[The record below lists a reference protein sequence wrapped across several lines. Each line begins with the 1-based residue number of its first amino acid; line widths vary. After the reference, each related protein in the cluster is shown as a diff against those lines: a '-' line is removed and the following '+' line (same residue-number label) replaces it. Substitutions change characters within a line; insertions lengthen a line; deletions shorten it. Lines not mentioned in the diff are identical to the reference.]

1 MFDKIKSMLESFSKD
16 EINLLH
22 RVDLHS
28 HLIPS
33 IDDGVKSL
41 DESISLIR
49 QLKECGFRKII
60 TTPHTMS
67 HRYCNT
73 KDSIYEGYEALK
85 NELARLEIDIELEVA
100 SEYYHDQHF
109 LDLIDSG
116 DILTFGDNYVLFEL
130 SYGTKPFML
139 EETVYKLKEA
149 GYKPVLAHPERYVY
163 YDSKKDYRKLKDMGL
178 FFQINIISTQNF
190 YGKRAKKAVEKIIKL
205 GMVDFIGS
213 DIHSQKYMDMFKKSL
228 SSGAYLN
235 IMTKNRIK
243 NNSLK

>member
-1 MFDKIKSMLESFSKD
+1 MFEEIINKLESITKE

-33 IDDGVKSL
+33 IDDGVKTL
-41 DESISLIR
+41 DESVSLIR
-49 QLKECGFRKII
+49 QYKECGFKKII
-60 TTPHTMS
+60 TTPHIMS
-67 HRYCNT
+67 HRYPNT
-73 KDSIYEGYEALK
+73 KETIYEGYEILK
-85 NELARLEIDIELEVA
+85 DELARLEIDIEIEVA

-109 LDLIDSG
+109 IDLIHKEE
-116 DILTFGDNYVLFEL
+116 ILTFGDKYVLFEL
-130 SYGTKPFML
+130 SYSMKPFML

-163 YDSKKDYRKLKDMGL
+163 YDSEKDYRKLKEMGL
-178 FFQINIISTQNF
+178 LFQINLISTQNF
-190 YGKRAKKAVEKIIKL
+190 YGKRAKQAVEKIISL

-213 DIHSQKYMDMFKKSL
+213 DVHSQKYMDTFKKAL
-228 SSGAYLN
+228 SSDAYLK
-235 IMTKNRIK
+235 IMTKNRIR

>member
-1 MFDKIKSMLESFSKD
+1 MFEKIKSKLGSISHE

-41 DESISLIR
+41 EESVSLIR
-49 QLKECGFRKII
+49 QLKECGFKKII

-67 HRYCNT
+67 HRYNNT
-73 KDSIYEGYEALK
+73 KETIHKGYETLK
-85 NELARLEIDIELEVA
+85 NELIRLEIDIELEVA

-109 LDLIDSG
+109 IDLIDQG
-116 DILTFGDNYVLFEL
+116 EILTFGDKYVLFEL
-130 SYGTKPFML
+130 SYNVKPFML

-149 GYKPVLAHPERYVY
+149 GYRPVLAHPERYVY
-163 YDSKKDYRKLKDMGL
+163 YDSEKDYRKLKDMGL
-178 FFQINIISTQNF
+178 FFQINMISTQNF
-190 YGKRAKKAVEKIIKL
+190 YGKKAKKAVEKIINL

-213 DIHSQKYMDMFKKSL
+213 DIHSQKYMDTFKKSL
-228 SSGAYLN
+228 SSSTYLK
-235 IMTKNRIK
+235 IMTKNRIR